1 MPIIR
6 SSDQKTKTLE
16 EFYKDLTSENSSVV
30 DRSIGTAMLSFITL
44 INQTLIETTLYGLT
58 SHYRLVI
65 QKTDSWK
72 DDWYVT
78 VYSIGDGKF
87 QFDYKMPE
95 LTSPLKYATVSGQA
109 NTIEEA
115 RDYLIIA

>member
-1 MPIIR
+1 MPIIS
-6 SSDQKTKTLE
+6 SSDQKNKTLE
-16 EFYKDLTSENSSVV
+16 EFYKELTGEDSSVV
-30 DRSIGTAMLSFITL
+30 DKNIATAMLSFIAM
-44 INQTLIETTLYGLT
+44 IDQTFIETTLYGLT

-87 QFDYKMPE
+87 QFEYKMPE
-95 LTSPLKYATVSGQA
+95 FISPWKYATVSGQA

-115 RDYLIIA
+115 